1 MISILEYPF
10 VTPYTYALSFLDDS
24 FLVQWLANGRLAE
37 KVVVQPTN
45 NVQVVRPS
53 AQNRY
58 LESVTISNQF
68 PRVYKVT
75 VAVGSSMATNVPG
88 ATVATTDAAATATA
102 SVASEVVTVTGV
114 AEGTTV
120 VRVYNG
126 NDVLVGLIVVTVTA

>member
-24 FLVQWLANGRLAE
+24 FLVQWLVNGRLAE

-75 VAVGSSMATNVPG
+75 VVVGSSMAANVPG
-88 ATVATTDAAATATA
+88 ATVATTDTATTATA